1 MIVLGCFCII
11 LMQLNC
17 DQQKIIHHYNLKA
30 TKHDCVIDLFF
41 EEIFANVGWFLTF
54 LKNLGFSYFKS
65 LK

>member
-1 MIVLGCFCII
+1 
-11 LMQLNC
+11 MQLNC